1 MMRIKV
7 RHIPYAVLLL
17 VVVGVSSYKVVSF
30 ATQFKN
36 RIKGIE
42 QELADTKLLNDILLT
57 MILRIGSPLV

>member
-1 MMRIKV
+1 MRIKV